1 MKMVCIDLDQT
12 LVESNKAHA
21 LAFKK
26 AFKEFGLEVPKAK
39 EIIKHLQGDSAEVI
53 IRKLFPKLK
62 IKEAHEIAKT
72 HNYYVVNETYKLAKP
87 IVKNVNQVLKRI
99 KKKFKLALISNCS
112 KQEILA
118 LLKGAKINANIFDVI
133 ISKNEVSKPK
143 PNPDEIF
150 KAQNLIHSEAGYLVG
165 DSVNDIKAARMAG
178 IKSIAVLTGNL
189 PKKEILNAK
198 PDYVIKDI
206 SELPKI
212 LKEAA

>member
-26 AFKEFGLEVPKAK
+26 AFKEFGLEVPKEK

-62 IKEAHEIAKT
+62 IKEAREIAKT

-165 DSVNDIKAARMAG
+165 DSVNDIKAAKMAG

>member
-26 AFKEFGLEVPKAK
+26 AFKEFGLEVPKEK

-62 IKEAHEIAKT
+62 IKEAREIAKT
-72 HNYYVVNETYKLAKP
+72 HNYYVINETYKLAKP
-87 IVKNVNQVLKRI
+87 IVKNVNQVLKKI
-99 KKKFKLALISNCS
+99 KKKFKLALISNCT
-112 KQEILA
+112 KPEILA
-118 LLKGAKINANIFDVI
+118 LLKGAKIDASIFDVI

-150 KAQNLIHSEAGYLVG
+150 RAQSLIHSEASYLVG
-165 DSVNDIKAARMAG
+165 DSVNDIKAAKMANV
-178 IKSIAVLTGNL
+178 KSIVVLTGNL

-206 SELPKI
+206 SELPKLLESI
-212 LKEAA
+212 V

>member
-62 IKEAHEIAKT
+62 IKEAREIAKT

-165 DSVNDIKAARMAG
+165 DSVNDIKAAKMAG